1 MGTWATVAIALA
13 AGVFAYVQI
22 RDGRSAREEESQ
34 PYVVV
39 FMEASIVSEQ
49 IIDLV
54 VKNLGRTAAHDV
66 SLEVDPPLRRSLPG
80 KQIEDVW
87 LFDRLPVLVPG
98 QEWRTWWDFGPN
110 RLEVPEL
117 PDRHEVTV
125 TFSSSKRPM
134 EPLRYVLDW
143 SAHKGRIFGEVLTTH
158 DVAKALRKISKTLPK
173 WQENI
178 HGGVAVYVRDG
189 DAKDERGREQRAE
202 HLAKVEKRRRQA
214 AGEAASVDEPPVPG

>member
-1 MGTWATVAIALA
+1 
-13 AGVFAYVQI
+13 VQI

-39 FMEASIVSEQ
+39 VMESSQADEQ

-54 VKNLGRTAAHDV
+54 IANLGRTAAHDV
-66 SLEVDPPLRRSLPG
+66 ALDVDPPLQRSAPG
-80 KQIEDVW
+80 KNVEDVW
-87 LFDRLPVLVPG
+87 LFDTLPVLVPG

-110 RLEVPEL
+110 RLELPEL

-143 SAHKGRIFGEVLTTH
+143 SAHKGRYFASVYTMH
-158 DVAKALRKISKTLPK
+158 DAAKALREIAKILPK
-173 WQENI
+173 WQEGPR
-178 HGGVAVYVRDG
+178 GGLGVFVRDG
-189 DAKDERGREQRAE
+189 DAKDEQEREERAE

-214 AGEAASVDEPPVPG
+214 ALEADASDGPSVPG